1 MELDYEKLNDMQR
14 EAVFHKEGPLLILA
28 GAGSGKTTVL
38 IDRVG
43 CLIENGARPW
53 NILAITFTNK
63 AAAEL
68 RDRLAA
74 KLGPEAEEVFA
85 STFHSMCVR
94 ILRRDADK
102 IGLSR
107 SFTIYDQDD
116 SLRVVK
122 KCLRERNYDEKQF
135 PPKGILGDISH
146 AKEKLCGPDAV
157 RAEAQVSSDFRKK
170 IAAEVY
176 AAYEKEL
183 RTAEALDFDGL
194 LTETVRLFRE
204 SPETLEYYRN
214 RWRYIMVDEYQDT
227 NHVQYELVSLLA
239 KKYNNICVVGDDDQ
253 SIYKFR
259 GATIENILSFENS
272 FPGAKV
278 IRLEQNYRSTQ
289 YILDAANSVIANN
302 QGRKGKTL
310 WTAKAG
316 GEKVTVRRCEN
327 EGAEAK
333 FAADTILDHVARG
346 GRYGDFAV
354 LYRMHAQSN
363 AFEKAFISSSVPY
376 KIIGGLRFYDRKEI
390 KDLMAYLSLI
400 SNRADNLRLERILN
414 EPKRGIGDAT
424 VGAAREIAEE
434 TGQTLFDIFEHAD
447 EYAALSRKA
456 AVLKEFTNL
465 ISGLAEDAEKMD
477 PDELFDEICEKTG
490 YTAMLK
496 AMGEEGETKIEN
508 VGELKT
514 NILKYMDAAEEPSL
528 EGFLGETALL
538 TDIDRLEEGDAVL
551 MMTVHSAK
559 GLEFPQVFAV
569 GMEESIFPG
578 TQAMFDP
585 ENMEEERRLAYVA
598 MTRAKEHLYL
608 TAAASRMIFG
618 QTTHNRISR
627 FITEVAEGLTEFTDE
642 TAAQHPPMRQNWHFG
657 DEDES
662 GHIRADMTFT
672 PYREEK
678 KEPSVSWRTGDRVK
692 HRVFGD
698 GTVTNVTAMSGD
710 FLLEIAFDTTG
721 TKKLMANF
729 AKLRKP

>member
-1 MELDYEKLNDMQR
+1 MELDYGKLNDMQR
-14 EAVFHKEGPLLILA
+14 EAVLHKDGPLLILA

-38 IDRVG
+38 IDRVAR
-43 CLIENGARPW
+43 LIESGVRPW

-63 AAAEL
+63 AAGEL

-74 KLGPEAEEVFA
+74 KLGPEAAEVFA

-122 KCLRERNYDEKQF
+122 KCLRELNYDEKRF
-135 PPKGILGDISH
+135 PPKGLLSDISH

-157 RAEAQVSSDFRKK
+157 RSEAQVSSDFRKK
-170 IAAEVY
+170 IVAEVY

-183 RTAEALDFDGL
+183 RTAEALDFDAL
-194 LTETVRLFRE
+194 LTETVRLFRQ
-204 SPETLEYYRN
+204 SPETLEYYRD

-239 KKYNNICVVGDDDQ
+239 AKYRNLCVVGDDDQ

-302 QGRKGKTL
+302 RGRKGKTL
-310 WTAKAG
+310 WTAKTG
-316 GEKVTVRRCEN
+316 GAKVTVRRCEN
-327 EGAEAK
+327 EEAEAR
-333 FAADTILDHVARG
+333 FAADTILDHAARG

-363 AFEKAFISSSVPY
+363 AFEKAFISASVPY

-390 KDLMAYLSLI
+390 KDLMAYLSLV

-424 VGAAREIAEE
+424 LGAAREIA
-434 TGQTLFDIFEHAD
+434 GQTGLPLFDIFEHAD
-447 EYAALSRKA
+447 EYAALGRKA
-456 AVLKEFTNL
+456 SVLKEFTNL
-465 ISGLAEDAEKMD
+465 ISGFAADAEKMD
-477 PDELFDEICEKTG
+477 LDELFDEVCEKTG
-490 YTAMLK
+490 YAAMLK
-496 AMGEEGETKIEN
+496 AMGDEGEPKREN
-508 VGELKT
+508 LGELKT

-528 EGFLGETALL
+528 GGFLEETALL

-578 TQAMFDP
+578 MQAIYEP
-585 ENMEEERRLAYVA
+585 EEMEEERRLAYVA
-598 MTRAKEHLYL
+598 MTRAKERLYL
-608 TAAASRMIFG
+608 TAAASRMLFG
-618 QTTHNRISR
+618 QTTRNRLSR
-627 FITEVAEGLTEFTDE
+627 FVAEIADGLTEFTDE
-642 TAAQHPPMRQNWHFG
+642 AARREPVRQSYHFG
-657 DEDES
+657 DEDAS
-662 GHIRADMTFT
+662 GHIRTDVTFT

-678 KEPSVSWRTGDRVK
+678 AAPAESWRVGDRVR
-692 HRVFGD
+692 HRVFGE
-698 GTVTNVTAMSGD
+698 GTITGVTAMSGD
-710 FLLEIAFDTTG
+710 FLLEIAFDTAG

-729 AKLRKP
+729 ARLRTL